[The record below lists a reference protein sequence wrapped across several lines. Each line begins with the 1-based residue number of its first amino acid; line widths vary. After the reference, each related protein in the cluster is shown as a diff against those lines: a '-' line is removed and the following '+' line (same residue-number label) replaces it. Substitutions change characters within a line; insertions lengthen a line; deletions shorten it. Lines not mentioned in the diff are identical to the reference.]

1 MIKLNTFIPSVDSL
15 RRASRN
21 VQNLKDVKYI
31 KIGKSGLPVEMPI
44 NSFKDVKVAEMLKD
58 SFSYD
63 RAKDS
68 ITIATNYSKK

>member
-15 RRASRN
+15 CRASRN

-44 NSFKDVKVAEMLKD
+44 NSYKDIKVAEMLKD
-58 SFSYD
+58 SFSYE

>member
-1 MIKLNTFIPSVDSL
+1 MIKLDAFIPSVDSL

-21 VQNLKDVKYI
+21 VQNLKDFKYI

-58 SFSYD
+58 SFNYE